1 MLTGIVIIHVNW
13 NKYNE
18 SLVKRGEVL
27 LDFDVIDNWPTELEK
42 MNQGKEG
49 RKFVYPDSFIKLLGY
64 MRAYFHLPSYRQTE
78 GVVVREHASNTLP
91 SIPDYSN
98 INRRINRLDIKID
111 DDANKSS
118 LHDDH
123 FVIVIDSTG
132 IKVSN
137 RGEWIRHKWNVK
149 RGYLK
154 IHLAVDIKKK
164 RILSLHVTSEQVHDG
179 KILPELIDDIITIK
193 QNKIVNTVIADGSY
207 DSNKNFQI
215 LSFKGIKP
223 AIKIRKNSRCRK
235 VNHYLRNKMVKMQKN
250 NLQNWKVSVNYGK
263 RWIAE
268 TVFSCIKRIFG
279 EYVTAI
285 RFENMIKE
293 LILRASLYNW
303 FQSIAII

>member
-1 MLTGIVIIHVNW
+1 M
-13 NKYNE
+13 
-18 SLVKRGEVL
+18 
-27 LDFDVIDNWPTELEK
+27 
-42 MNQGKEG
+42 
-49 RKFVYPDSFIKLLGY
+49 
-64 MRAYFHLPSYRQTE
+64 
-78 GVVVREHASNTLP
+78 
-91 SIPDYSN
+91 
-98 INRRINRLDIKID
+98 ID
-111 DDANKSS
+111 D
-118 LHDDH
+118 
-123 FVIVIDSTG
+123 
-132 IKVSN
+132 
-137 RGEWIRHKWNVK
+137 
-149 RGYLK
+149 
-154 IHLAVDIKKK
+154 
-164 RILSLHVTSEQVHDG
+164 
-179 KILPELIDDIITIK
+179 ITIK

-235 VNHYLRNKMVKMQKN
+235 VNHYLRNKMVKTQKN

>member
-1 MLTGIVIIHVNW
+1 MNW

-64 MRAYFHLPSYRQTE
+64 MRAYFHLPYRQTE
-78 GVVVREHASNTLP
+78 GVVREHASNTLP

-111 DDANKSS
+111 DNANKSS

-123 FVIVIDSTG
+123 FVIAIDSTG

-179 KILPELIDDIITIK
+179 KILPELIDDITIK

-235 VNHYLRNKMVKMQKN
+235 VNHYLRNKMVKMQKKN
-250 NLQNWKVSVNYGK
+250 NLQQWKVSVNYGK

-303 FQSIAII
+303 FQSIAIT

>member
-1 MLTGIVIIHVNW
+1 VNW

-64 MRAYFHLPSYRQTE
+64 MRAYFHLPYRQTE
-78 GVVVREHASNTLP
+78 GVVREHASNTLP

-123 FVIVIDSTG
+123 FVIAIDSTG

-179 KILPELIDDIITIK
+179 KILPELIDDITIK